1 MVHTLLKETACP
13 WRNLRRIYSW
23 WVLLTALVTENK
35 AEVQAEEGS
44 TTPKMEDFK
53 VKCNAINSLERVVA
67 TL

>member
-35 AEVQAEEGS
+35 AEVQAE
-44 TTPKMEDFK
+44 
-53 VKCNAINSLERVVA
+53 
-67 TL
+67 TLRRDQQLLRWRILR